1 MHQTIK
7 TCRTSLETDG
17 SILEGIGKTGIVI
30 STVYIIRQST
40 VESRDNL
47 KEKTKHSVLNQSLVI
62 FLDPFSIEW
71 IYSLLS
77 KQLLRIASYHGNKIE
92 LYMSAKKR
100 LRSQIHNFI
109 DNHEPQDGQVFASA
123 RADS

>member
-1 MHQTIK
+1 
-7 TCRTSLETDG
+7 
-17 SILEGIGKTGIVI
+17 
-30 STVYIIRQST
+30 
-40 VESRDNL
+40 
-47 KEKTKHSVLNQSLVI
+47 LNQSLVI

-100 LRSQIHNFI
+100 LRAQIHNFI